1 MVKKTLVLSQDR
13 MRHETVADYFPVL
26 QQTMEDKNE
35 EELSAGE
42 EKIEFSDGINT
53 IDSNDSNTNLN
64 IRRTERTRRRKRRLI
79 RTPME

>member
-53 IDSNDSNTNLN
+53 NDSNDSNANLN
-64 IRRTERTRRRKRRLI
+64 INHERRKRR
-79 RTPME
+79 